1 MPKWHM
7 FDKTLSEENQREWHR
22 QGKAIF
28 MGSLFKYLNSQ
39 GLFESYLTFTRL
51 DFTCIRCIAVSEG
64 IIPNEVSLGGSPTIN
79 FALPPIIELFFK
91 VGRLG
96 W

>member
-1 MPKWHM
+1 MLNPHC
-7 FDKTLSEENQREWHR
+7 LLCLVY
-22 QGKAIF
+22 

-39 GLFESYLTFTRL
+39 RLFESYLTFTRL

-79 FALPPIIELFFK
+79 FALPPIFNSYSYSGVAYPACQSAWGNEK
-91 VGRLG
+91 LG
-96 W
+96 SV